1 MSNLPSVSLESAL
14 PTSQSTTTLLAPEE
28 VYTASGPD
36 SALAVDKA
44 DLTPQ
49 QKKALRQKQRQGRKQ
64 VAERAERV
72 LASQERRKG
81 VRGEKEA
88 AERQLIGA
96 RGVTVLGKGGKEK
109 KAEGK
114 KRKRGDADGMGAGTP
129 TSVGLKL

>member
-28 VYTASGPD
+28 VYTASGPY

-64 VAERAERV
+64 VVERAERV